1 MRGQHRLSLD
11 RLAIDPCFPFNPSRG
26 EDDWAPIRRADSN
39 RYIPFH
45 TEIVRRFLTAQKI
58 SLYSAWMDEGLR
70 ALEEKIS
77 QITQLN
83 ARLRDEAQTLRQ
95 QLAAAN
101 NEIAR
106 QQDKLETAR
115 TRITDMLAR
124 LPSEEV

>member
-1 MRGQHRLSLD
+1 M
-11 RLAIDPCFPFNPSRG
+11 
-26 EDDWAPIRRADSN
+26 
-39 RYIPFH
+39 
-45 TEIVRRFLTAQKI
+45 TAQKI

>member
-1 MRGQHRLSLD
+1 
-11 RLAIDPCFPFNPSRG
+11 
-26 EDDWAPIRRADSN
+26 
-39 RYIPFH
+39 
-45 TEIVRRFLTAQKI
+45 
-58 SLYSAWMDEGLR
+58 MDEGLR

-101 NEIAR
+101 GEIAR
-106 QQDKLETAR
+106 QHDKLETAR
-115 TRITDMLAR
+115 TRIADMLAR

>member
-1 MRGQHRLSLD
+1 
-11 RLAIDPCFPFNPSRG
+11 
-26 EDDWAPIRRADSN
+26 
-39 RYIPFH
+39 
-45 TEIVRRFLTAQKI
+45 
-58 SLYSAWMDEGLR
+58 MDEGLR